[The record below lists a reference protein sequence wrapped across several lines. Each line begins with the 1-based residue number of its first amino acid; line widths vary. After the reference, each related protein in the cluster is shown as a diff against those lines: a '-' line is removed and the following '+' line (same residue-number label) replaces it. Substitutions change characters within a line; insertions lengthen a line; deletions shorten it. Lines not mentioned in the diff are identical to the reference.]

1 MCLFLNTF
9 MRMHES
15 YTSLNDNK
23 QHYVSMP
30 FYSVYNE
37 SYNNVYKMLCIL
49 YIITICLCHVQLNK
63 KVNLVSKKRKKKS
76 KLILLNFNNKI
87 NSNNILNYLIEAY
100 WVVRHNFH

>member
-1 MCLFLNTF
+1 

-49 YIITICLCHVQLNK
+49 YII
-63 KVNLVSKKRKKKS
+63 
-76 KLILLNFNNKI
+76 NNMSVPI
-87 NSNNILNYLIEAY
+87 TT
-100 WVVRHNFH
+100 

>member
-49 YIITICLCHVQLNK
+49 YII
-63 KVNLVSKKRKKKS
+63 
-76 KLILLNFNNKI
+76 NNMSVPCT
-87 NSNNILNYLIEAY
+87 N
-100 WVVRHNFH
+100 